1 MHIVGSY
8 PYQNESGLQWRREK
22 KKTQKSLNKA
32 RPYQENQ
39 AVIQLYL

>member
-1 MHIVGSY
+1 M
-8 PYQNESGLQWRREK
+8 EKRKK